1 MVFPLGQGPEA
12 AEGGSEVEGEEAEE
26 EAEVPRKAREPSEPT
41 DEERR
46 RHEMA
51 HLPVRVGCP
60 HCVRG
65 RMANPPHRDLGPP
78 GQMGVPEVAMDYCF
92 LSKEEGS
99 KSLTVL
105 VTKDRGSKAI
115 IANAVL
121 CKGRAF
127 EDTVEQAALNIRRF
141 GHLGKV
147 LLKTDNEAAL
157 VDLRKGVAKKL
168 GPGEAGADGLQVVT
182 EVPPAHEPQSN
193 GMVES

>member
-1 MVFPLGQGPEA
+1 MFPLGQGPEA
-12 AEGGSEVEGEEAEE
+12 AEDGSEIEGEEAEE

-46 RHEMA
+46 RHEMT
-51 HLPVRVGCP
+51 HLPFRSWCP

-99 KSLTVL
+99 RPLTVL

-147 LLKTDNEAAL
+147 LLKTDNEHAL
-157 VDLRKGVAKKL
+157 VDLRKGWL
-168 GPGEAGADGLQVVT
+168 R
-182 EVPPAHEPQSN
+182 S
-193 GMVES
+193 